1 MLPYWILIKIIYLLY
16 IVNLFTYDVCLLR
29 KHILSKTLKK
39 KSKWFGTQCWKFQKA
54 QVKRIDCGARVAI
67 RPLSIKIS
75 KCCKSNFKSRKVLT
89 YPQML
94 KFVLADFMVHETS
107 TVNSC
112 WEAYSGKIKTIWT
125 TESKSDNKK
134 VMVHCPD

>member
-1 MLPYWILIKIIYLLY
+1 MLKIPKRSIKED
-16 IVNLFTYDVCLLR
+16 F
-29 KHILSKTLKK
+29 
-39 KSKWFGTQCWKFQKA
+39 
-54 QVKRIDCGARVAI
+54 GARMTT

-75 KCCKSNFKSRKVLT
+75 KCCKSNFKSIKVLI

-112 WEAYSGKIKTIWT
+112 WEAYRGKITI
-125 TESKSDNKK
+125 
-134 VMVHCPD
+134 